1 MERRK
6 RKRKKRRI
14 KTKIRKRRM
23 SKIVKSRKYKKLLGN
38 LIWDQKRMLRT
49 DKRKIRIGPMFWI
62 FMRENLTMRKSYVD
76 ILEGGNL
83 KDKKEILI

>member
-23 SKIVKSRKYKKLLGN
+23 SKIVKLRKYKKLLEN
-38 LIWDQKRMLRT
+38 LIWDQKRILKT
-49 DKRKIRIGPMFWI
+49 NKRKIRIGPMSWI
-62 FMRENLTMRKSYVD
+62 SMRGNLTMRKSYVD

-83 KDKKEILI
+83 KEKKEILI